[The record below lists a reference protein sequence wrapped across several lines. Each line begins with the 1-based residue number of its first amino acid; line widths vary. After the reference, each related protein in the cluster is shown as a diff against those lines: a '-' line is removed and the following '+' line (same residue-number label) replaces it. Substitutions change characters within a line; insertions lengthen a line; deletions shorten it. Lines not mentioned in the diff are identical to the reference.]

1 MFAFITK
8 QLVPV
13 HVELNLN
20 FQPSISW
27 TKLPPLYLFDV
38 PLKLTINKISN
49 FFFEFSHKMI
59 QVFLNK
65 ISFNFVWIKKKSV
78 PDVYVEVYSLSVFVE
93 LRRWRSW
100 LESSFCMRWV
110 GNKYSNSSRDRRPT
124 CKSLKPVVKTH
135 LPNCRQQVPISRGPD
150 MNIYSAFPAS

>member
-8 QLVPV
+8 QLVPVHV

-38 PLKLTINKISN
+38 PLKLSINKISI

-59 QVFLNK
+59 QDFIQFCLNK
-65 ISFNFVWIKKKSV
+65 NKKSV